1 MLKIYLAHAYLLGGG
16 GVFEDKLFLILVKF
30 GGREVVELLIFLL
43 NSPKAIYI
51 SFMIKYNFI
60 HYNDISYLIYKRHI
74 AEYFS

>member
-51 SFMIKYNFI
+51 SFMIKYIFI

>member
-1 MLKIYLAHAYLLGGG
+1 MLKIYLAHAYLLGG

-43 NSPKAIYI
+43 NSPKAIDI
-51 SFMIKYNFI
+51 SFMIKFI
-60 HYNDISYLIYKRHI
+60 FILYNDISYLIYKRHI